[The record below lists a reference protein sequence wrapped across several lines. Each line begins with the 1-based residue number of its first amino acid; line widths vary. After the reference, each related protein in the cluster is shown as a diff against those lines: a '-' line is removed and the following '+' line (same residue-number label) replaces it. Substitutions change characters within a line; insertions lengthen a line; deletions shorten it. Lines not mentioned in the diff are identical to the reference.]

1 MAQGGYNYAIDAV
14 AANKSK
20 NMFAASSDGNN
31 QIMGALEYASAQQS
45 LAAGATVTFPLT
57 GTLGLSGVYYV
68 QADVAPFAANYSI
81 GTVGTCASTGATVN
95 VYGIGSSIVVP
106 GGTITI
112 NAAPTGISISA
123 SGGCT
128 GGPFFYAVGLNRIGS
143 SS

>member
-1 MAQGGYNYAIDAV
+1 MSTYNFAIEAV
-14 AANKSK
+14 AASSTK

-31 QIMGALEYASAQQS
+31 QIMGSLEYASGQQS

-57 GTLGLSGVYYV
+57 ANLGLSGVYYV

-81 GTVGTCASTGATVN
+81 GALGTCTSTGATVN
-95 VYGIGSSIVVP
+95 VYGIGSSITVP

-128 GGPFFYAVGLNRIGS
+128 GGPFFYAVGLNRIGAAS
-143 SS
+143 